1 MKKSLLFLLSAAGF
15 ILCAAPEGF
24 VFSNDDIKTLGL
36 RFEQA
41 KVQIPGLKKTY
52 RFLWLSDLHVMAQD
66 VSEIEKKW
74 QPAMIFRRDKR
85 FNNPVSKLT
94 PAQVWKKL
102 PAVLNNSKADAL
114 FFGGDIC
121 DTGSVANLKVLAEG
135 FSKFKVPFIYLREDH
150 DFSPWHL
157 VKKDKSEQIKISRSI
172 DGHPDIASIEY
183 DDLMVIGIDNSVYN
197 ITPAA
202 LKKFKALLAK
212 GKPVILLIHVPLST
226 ANTPALVAQKHVWG
240 GKKKMQK
247 TTREMLNLVTAKNSP
262 VKAVFC
268 GHLHGSGSFDYLT
281 PALPQRVFK
290 AAFEGYIGTITVTP

>member
-1 MKKSLLFLLSAAGF
+1 MKKFLLFLLSAAGF

-24 VFSNDDIKTLGL
+24 CFSDNDIKTLGL
-36 RFEQA
+36 RFDQA
-41 KVQIPGLKKTY
+41 NVKIPGLKKTY

-85 FNNPVSKLT
+85 FNNPVSKLP
-94 PAQVWKKL
+94 PAKVWKKL
-102 PAVLNNSKADAL
+102 PAILNNSKADAL

-121 DTGSVANLKVLAEG
+121 DTGSVANLKLLAEG
-135 FSKFKVPFIYLREDH
+135 FKELKLPFIYLREDH

-157 VKKDKSEQIKISRSI
+157 VKKDKSEQAKISRSI
-172 DGHPDIASIEY
+172 DGHPDVASIEY

-197 ITPAA
+197 ITPKA
-202 LKKFKALLAK
+202 LKKFKALLAG
-212 GKPVILLIHVPLST
+212 GKPVILLIHVPLCPPEAS
-226 ANTPALVAQKHVWG
+226 ALAKSSVWG
-240 GKKKMQK
+240 GRKKMLK
-247 TTREMLNLVTAKNSP
+247 TTREMWNLVIAPNSP

-268 GHLHGSGSFDYLT
+268 GHLHGKGRQDDLT
-281 PALPQRVFK
+281 PVLPQRVFK